1 MVTLHTLVLLRHGE
15 SAWNAEDRFAGW
27 VDVPLT
33 DAGRSQA
40 VHAGEL
46 MVEAGVL
53 PDVLHTSV
61 LTRAVT
67 TADLAAQACGRTWL
81 PVRRTWRLN
90 ERHYGALQGRAKRE
104 VLSRY
109 GEELFMRWRRS
120 DDTPPPAIDDEDP
133 WSQAGDARYA
143 MLPPRLVPRT
153 ESLRDVRARLLPYW
167 SGAVVP
173 DLRAGRTVC
182 VVAHGNSLR
191 VLVRHLDRLSE
202 EATAAIEIP
211 TGSPLV
217 YHLDDEMRPLEAGGG
232 YLGAVNL
239 RTAFCRNRP
248 PGTD

>member
-1 MVTLHTLVLLRHGE
+1 MTLHTLVLLRHGE

-33 DAGRSQA
+33 AAGRSQA
-40 VHAGEL
+40 VRAGEL
-46 MVEAGVL
+46 MLEAGVP

-67 TADLAAQACGRTWL
+67 TGDLAAQACGRASV

-90 ERHYGALQGRAKRE
+90 ERHYGALQGRAKRD

-109 GEELFMRWRRS
+109 GEELFWRWRRS
-120 DDTPPPAIDDEDP
+120 DDAPPPAMDDEDP
-133 WSQAGDARYA
+133 WSQAGDPRYA
-143 MLPPRLVPRT
+143 MLPPQLMPRS
-153 ESLRDVRARLLPYW
+153 ESLRDVRVRLLPYW
-167 SGAVVP
+167 SCAVVP
-173 DLRAGRTVC
+173 ELRAGRTVC

-191 VLVRHLDRLSE
+191 MLVRHLDRLSE

-217 YHLDDEMRPLEAGGG
+217 YQLDDEMRPLEAGGG
-232 YLGAVNL
+232 YLGAVDL
-239 RTAFCRNRP
+239 QTAFGRNRS
-248 PGTD
+248 PGAN